1 MRNVGSGGTKA
12 DVEVLPGD
20 AVRVTIRMARP
31 WKFRPGQHAYI
42 YMPSV
47 GLWTNHPFSLAW
59 SDEEEDLSEEKG
71 LAMNRQ
77 DILEMRK
84 TSVSMIIRRRTGF
97 TERLFKKADL
107 SQAGKF
113 TTSALIEGPYGK
125 PTLRCYDF

>member
-1 MRNVGSGGTKA
+1 
-12 DVEVLPGD
+12 
-20 AVRVTIRMARP
+20 
-31 WKFRPGQHAYI
+31 
-42 YMPSV
+42 MPSIR
-47 GLWTNHPFSLAW
+47 LQTNYLFSLAW

-84 TSVSMIIRRRTGF
+84 TSVSMIIRRRTSF

-107 SQAGKF
+107 SPAGKF

-125 PTLRCYDF
+125 PTLLY